1 MSSLLKACKNRTVTR
16 SLIFLTERKI
26 AIPKPPEG
34 NPQWIPSSG
43 GFILCTKCKGLQD
56 VIRNINIFRDVAE
69 LISHI
74 ALVDSDMLV
83 FEVRRFE
90 GEVF

>member
-26 AIPKPPEG
+26 AIKKTPESD
-34 NPQWIPSSG
+34 PQGLP
-43 GFILCTKCKGLQD
+43 FRRFYPVRKGLQD
-56 VIRNINIFRDVAE
+56 VIRNIYIFRDVAE

-74 ALVDSDMLV
+74 ALVDGDVLI
-83 FEVRRFE
+83 FEVRRIE